1 MSDNYQKIKRKNVV
15 FGGDEAIILP
25 KGGTASRPSAPVEGE
40 LRYNTDLGFLEQY
53 NAAGWAGIDAPP
65 TVSSISGTINEDTDS
80 TITVNGSNFKS
91 GSSVVIQ
98 GAAVSGTDR
107 TLSTTFVN
115 SGQLTA
121 TSNASSVTY
130 VGGQQFNVKVIN
142 PSGLSAVLEPGGTI
156 DRDPVWSTSSGLITT
171 VYDAGRSGFST
182 QVIATDA
189 DSDSV
194 TYSLVSGS
202 LPGGCTL
209 NTGDGTISGNVSS
222 VGSDTQ
228 YTFTIRATANGQT
241 EDRSFRIDVK
251 APITQTYTNTSEA
264 SFTVPS
270 GVTSINV
277 ELWGAGG
284 GGGGSG
290 GNSGGAGNGG
300 QGAYVTGNL
309 AVSGG
314 QTFAYRVG
322 GGGDGGRLGTTLPT
336 ASNTG
341 GGRGGQGQDNS
352 NGASGG
358 TGGGFSYIK
367 LNGAYAV
374 IAAGGG
380 AGGGFDQNTNAS
392 GATNGGNGGYANG
405 SSGTSKNSGGG
416 GGGGGGG
423 TQNSGGAGGSAGNG
437 ASNAGASGS
446 QYQGGNAGSTN
457 TANGGGGAGGGGGY
471 YGGGGG
477 GASQGGVTDSGG
489 AGGGGGSSFYTGSLS
504 SVTATNG
511 VGSSGNRGNAGN
523 GGSRGNGDANGT
535 DGIDGKIII
544 SY

>member
-1 MSDNYQKIKRKNVV
+1 MADYNKDIKNKNTQ
-15 FGGDEAIILP
+15 FGGTEGILVP
-25 KGGTASRPSAPVEGE
+25 KGGTGDRPSAVEGI

-65 TVSSISGTINEDTDS
+65 TVSSVSGTINEDSDS

-107 TLSTTFVN
+107 TLSTTFIN

-121 TSNASSVTY
+121 ATNASSVNY
-130 VGGQQFNVKVIN
+130 VGGQQFNIKVIN
-142 PSGLSAVLEPGGTI
+142 PSGLSAVLEPGGTV
-156 DRDPVWSTSSGLITT
+156 DRDPIWSTGAGSVGTI
-171 VYDAGRSGFST
+171 YDGSRTGVSIQLT
-182 QVIATDA
+182 ATDA

-194 TYSLVSGS
+194 SYSVISGS
-202 LPGGCTL
+202 LPSGLSMDSSGL
-209 NTGDGTISGNVSS
+209 ISGNANA
-222 VGSDTQ
+222 VGSDT
-228 YTFTIRATANGQT
+228 TSSFTVRATANGQS
-241 EDRSFRIDVK
+241 EDRAFSITVK
-251 APITQTYTNTSEA
+251 QPVTQTYSNTSEA
-264 SFTVPS
+264 SFTVPT
-270 GVTSINV
+270 GLTSINV

-290 GNSGGAGNGG
+290 GNSGGSGNGG
-300 QGAYVTGNL
+300 QGAYVAGTL

-322 GGGDGGRLGTTLPT
+322 GGGNAGRLGTTVPN

-341 GGRGGQGQDNS
+341 GGRGGQGQDSS

-367 LNGAYAV
+367 LNGTYVV

-423 TQNSGGAGGSAGNG
+423 SQNSGGSGGSAGNG
-437 ASNAGASGS
+437 ASNAGGSGG

-457 TANGGGGAGGGGGY
+457 TPNGGGGGGGGGGY

-477 GASQGGVTDSGG
+477 GGSQGGVTDSGG
-489 AGGGGGSSFYTGSLS
+489 AGGGGGSSYYSGALS
-504 SVTATNG
+504 GATATNG
-511 VGSSGNRGNAGN
+511 VGNAGNRGNAGN
-523 GGSRGNGDANGT
+523 AGARGNGDANGT
-535 DGIDGKIII
+535 SGADGKIII

>member
-1 MSDNYQKIKRKNVV
+1 MADYKDIKNKNTQ
-15 FGGDEAIILP
+15 FSGTDGILLP
-25 KGGTASRPSAPVEGE
+25 SGGTGDRPTGVEGT
-40 LRYNTDLGFLEQY
+40 LRYNSDLGFLEQY

-65 TVSSISGTINEDTDS
+65 TVSSLSGTINEDTDS
-80 TITVNGSNFKS
+80 TITINGSNFKS

-107 TLSTTFVN
+107 TLSTTFIN

-121 TSNASSVTY
+121 ASNASSVNF
-130 VGGQQFNVKVIN
+130 VGGQAFNVKVIN
-142 PSGLSAVLEPGGTI
+142 PSGLSAVLEPGGTV
-156 DRDPVWSTSSGLITT
+156 DRDPIWSTSAGSVGTIYDSGRTGVSIQLT
-171 VYDAGRSGFST
+171 
-182 QVIATDA
+182 ATDP

-194 TYSLVSGS
+194 SYSIVSGS
-202 LPGGCTL
+202 LPSGLTMSSSGL
-209 NTGDGTISGNVSS
+209 ISGTAGS
-222 VGSDTQ
+222 VGSDTVSN
-228 YTFTIRATANGQT
+228 FTVRATANSQS
-241 EDRSFRIDVK
+241 EDRAFSITVK
-251 APITQTYTNTSEA
+251 APVTQTYTNTSEA
-264 SFTVPS
+264 SFSVPS
-270 GVTSINV
+270 GVSIINV

-290 GNSGGAGNGG
+290 GNSGGSGDGG
-300 QGAYVTGNL
+300 QGAYVAGAL
-309 AVSGG
+309 SVSGG

-322 GGGDGGRLGTTLPT
+322 TGGDAGRQGTGIPNV
-336 ASNTG
+336 SNTG
-341 GGRGGQGQDNS
+341 GGRGGQGQDSS
-352 NGASGG
+352 NGGGGG

-367 LNGAYAV
+367 LNGTYVV

-405 SSGTSKNSGGG
+405 SAGTSKNSGGG

-437 ASNAGASGS
+437 SSNAGASGS
-446 QYQGGNAGSTN
+446 QYQGGNAGNTT
-457 TANGGGGAGGGGGY
+457 TANGGSGGGGGGGY

-489 AGGGGGSSFYTGSLS
+489 AGGGGGSSYYSGALS
-504 SVTATNG
+504 GATATNG
-511 VGSSGNRGNAGN
+511 VGNAGNRGNAGN
-523 GGSRGNGDANGT
+523 AGARGNGNANGT
-535 DGIDGKIII
+535 SGADGKIII